1 MATFR
6 SYVWDP
12 SLIIGQILAM
22 QSIFYAAECVLMT
35 AWSFSFGFRPS
46 LDYVFAPQ
54 TIRPMTV
61 IQLVSAVCCAVAL
74 SYIVQRAKQC
84 LDFVCT
90 LHFWHVISTSL
101 YNGYLPTQLTWW
113 LLQVLSATIC
123 TVLGEYL
130 CMRKEALEIPLS
142 VSSATERSKSDD
154 E

>member
-1 MATFR
+1 
-6 SYVWDP
+6 
-12 SLIIGQILAM
+12 
-22 QSIFYAAECVLMT
+22 
-35 AWSFSFGFRPS
+35 
-46 LDYVFAPQ
+46 
-54 TIRPMTV
+54 MTV
-61 IQLVSAVCCAVAL
+61 VQLLSAVVCAVAL

-90 LHFWHVISTSL
+90 MHFWHVIVTSV

-130 CMRKEALEIPLS
+130 CMRKEALEIPLH
-142 VSSATERSKSDD
+142 VPAERTERSKSDD